1 MKEKP
6 PIATIQRYEELYTR
20 LQEIVARLESGALTL
35 DESLALY
42 EEGATLALSC
52 QRLLETATLRVQE
65 LQQSGDSADLMTRS
79 G

>member
-6 PIATIQRYEELYTR
+6 SIHRYEELYGR

-42 EEGATLALSC
+42 E
-52 QRLLETATLRVQE
+52 
-65 LQQSGDSADLMTRS
+65 
-79 G
+79 

>member
-6 PIATIQRYEELYTR
+6 SIQHYEALYSR
-20 LQEIVARLESGALTL
+20 LQEIVARLESGALSL

-42 EEGATLALSC
+42 EEGAAVAISC

-65 LQQSGDSADLMTRS
+65 LQQDGVLMEKA
-79 G
+79 